1 MEEISLQCHIAQQN
15 SCKTFIEE
23 KHRRLTVSAWERS
36 CKELSG
42 RRGLYSFL
50 GEELSRLAWDWRD
63 YVPLA
68 CLSSGSRWLL
78 KCSLGRIW
86 KLEILRG
93 GAWPQKCL
101 EVLTRRILVSV
112 IHLAG
117 VRGWDKEE
125 RKFPSKPDSGAFT

>member
-1 MEEISLQCHIAQQN
+1 VEEISLQCHIAQQN

-63 YVPLA
+63 YVASPWA
-68 CLSSGSRWLL
+68 FYPVEESFATCMSI
-78 KCSLGRIW
+78 IW
-86 KLEILRG
+86 VQMAVKVFFG
-93 GAWPQKCL
+93 QNL
-101 EVLTRRILVSV
+101 EVGDSKGWG
-112 IHLAG
+112 LASE
-117 VRGWDKEE
+117 V
-125 RKFPSKPDSGAFT
+125 P